1 MAEGHL
7 GREQMIITGER
18 QGDNSALALG
28 GVISHLN
35 VEVCCVCCVALNL
48 VLLVYYTNG
57 PYCARSPSVQGI

>member
-35 VEVCCVCCVALNL
+35 VEVCCVCV
-48 VLLVYYTNG
+48 VLL
-57 PYCARSPSVQGI
+57 